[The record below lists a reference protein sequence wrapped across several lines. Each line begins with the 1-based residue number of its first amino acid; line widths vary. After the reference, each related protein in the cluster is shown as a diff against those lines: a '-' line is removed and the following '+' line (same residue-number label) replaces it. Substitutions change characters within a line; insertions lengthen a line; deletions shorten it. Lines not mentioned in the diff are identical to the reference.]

1 LRPFRSLIFTWI
13 ALATLFCTP
22 ASAQKIT
29 ISSGSVTLELT
40 PIKIDYTTMGG
51 LQYSFEEVSLTEY
64 RQFEILVSPLR
75 DYEATRLLKR
85 SEAASL
91 NATIF
96 GVAGFLSLA
105 TGVVGMLTSH
115 KDQQGGF
122 LAAAIGGAITW
133 DIGQL
138 FQSEAR
144 TTKFNCVQRFNRFAR
159 GEEQVLP
166 ATPQDEKSLIEF
178 DKTKETTTENKNK

>member
-1 LRPFRSLIFTWI
+1 LKPFRSLAFIWF
-13 ALATLFCTP
+13 ALATLFSAP
-22 ASAQKIT
+22 AWAQSIK
-29 ISSGSVTLELT
+29 ISSGSVTLDLT
-40 PIKIDYTTMGG
+40 PIKIHYTTLEG
-51 LQYSFEEVSLTEY
+51 LQYSFEEVPLTEY

-105 TGVVGMLTSH
+105 TGVVGILTSN

-144 TTKFNCVQRFNRFAR
+144 TTRFNCVQRFNRFAR

-166 ATPQDEKSLIEF
+166 DTPQDEKSLIEF
-178 DKTKETTTENKNK
+178 DKTKESTTENKKK